1 MWEWTNCPPSIRF
14 RTIRALS
21 GGVTLNAFSS
31 PRVLVCPWETGQTPQ
46 IRWVMNQASRGSRPC
61 RMISKPR
68 NRVPELQASFTLPF
82 STSTS
87 MRRCPSMRGI
97 GSITTRFAMGSP
109 SRTFLFTVRWLFLL
123 RLVAFPF
130 HRLQHGVPGDG
141 GAGGDRQADADLV
154 RRQVPVRQGD
164 VGELRVERGEV
175 VRPVVLGAPQARRAD
190 LDAPRLLRVPA
201 RLRALRP
208 RLGALAPQLVQAVP
222 LRLLLRAELLH
233 AAAAVEV
240 GAARAVVVDL
250 PSVEHLR
257 ASLAVEVGGLPH
269 RGDVDH
275 RADEPLRV
283 HRAAREVDDLPLHVQ
298 RLIDP
303 QDPGG

>member
-31 PRVLVCPWETGQTPQ
+31 P
-46 IRWVMNQASRGSRPC
+46 
-61 RMISKPR
+61 
-68 NRVPELQASFTLPF
+68 
-82 STSTS
+82 

-164 VGELRVERGEV
+164 GGELRVERGEV
-175 VRPVVLGAPQARRAD
+175 VR
-190 LDAPRLLRVPA
+190 
-201 RLRALRP
+201 
-208 RLGALAPQLVQAVP
+208 
-222 LRLLLRAELLH
+222 
-233 AAAAVEV
+233 
-240 GAARAVVVDL
+240 
-250 PSVEHLR
+250 
-257 ASLAVEVGGLPH
+257 
-269 RGDVDH
+269 
-275 RADEPLRV
+275 
-283 HRAAREVDDLPLHVQ
+283 
-298 RLIDP
+298 
-303 QDPGG
+303 